1 MSAPT
6 ELDVF
11 HCPLDGIQLIEA
23 SAGTGKTWNICGLYL
38 RLLLE
43 QKRSVREILVVTF
56 TNAATAELRERIRA
70 RLLDLSLALEGGD
83 SADPFIE
90 SFTAAVFASGR
101 VDGGEAADRL
111 RLALLSFDEASIFTI
126 HGFCQRALADTP
138 FAAGLPFRFELMPDD
153 NDLKRE
159 LASDFWRTQVVHASL
174 SREFTAYLLDHGSG
188 PDWLVKHLK
197 QRLQKPLARL
207 VWPDFSAMGDL
218 QPPLDRLNTLFL
230 TAQALWQRES
240 ESILALLQAAL
251 PQLNGQT
258 YKPASISASASHW
271 QGYFDTQDPLGAL
284 GEKQVLLSA
293 ERLAE
298 KTKKN
303 CLTPQHPFFDLAAEL
318 LALHGQISAGL
329 QLRRLQLLRDWLEFA
344 PAELAERKQARRVMS
359 FDDLL
364 GRLFQALDGGDYP
377 WLAGALRQRFPC
389 ALIDEF
395 QDTDPMQFGI
405 FRHIYAGGETRAS
418 LFLVGDP
425 KQAIYSF
432 RSADLHTY
440 LAARGEAA
448 RLHSLSAN
456 QRSCAGLIDACNG
469 LFQANRQAFVLAG
482 LDYRAVRPGDKPR
495 VTFTDSSAPRGALE
509 LWALPEADGVSA
521 VKPLLQEQVP
531 AACAAEV
538 ARLLNA
544 AAAGLIRIGERPLRA
559 ADIALLVR
567 SHAQGARLRLALAE
581 RGVASVEL
589 SQQSIFA
596 TEQAEELERILQAV
610 IDPTRVGLIKAALA
624 TEILGEDGHCLF
636 ALNADEARLAA
647 WLERFQDYRRSWQE
661 QGFAAFWQTL
671 LRDCETAQRL
681 LGGPGGERK
690 LTNLVHLGELLAA
703 ATHPRN
709 GPETLLRW
717 LSERRREGS
726 NEEVAQLRLESDENL
741 VQILTIHKSKGL
753 EFPVVFCPYLWDG
766 GRRRD
771 GKEECLAYHSDGSS
785 VLDFSVAEE
794 ARALAQRA
802 VDLEDAAEQVRL
814 IYVALTRAVHRCYL
828 IAGNYLTVQGSG
840 TSSKES
846 SRGLLNW
853 LAAGDGIDF
862 LAWRQGGG
870 DPAAITAA
878 WKRLADSTPGL
889 RLSALPGES
898 AEHLRTAK
906 PPAETFRARE
916 IARPLRE
923 GWRLGS
929 FSGLVRS
936 GATEHPV
943 ADRDGSVVEETVL
956 TPEPTARL
964 AGNDILRFPR
974 GEQAGHCLH
983 RALELADF
991 TEPRSWPGAIE
1002 QALGEYPQSE
1012 SGLSRAELVAMMENL
1027 FSDLLRTPLQGGIRL
1042 DGIGLSQRL
1051 TELEFCLPLGQ
1062 LAPKPLT
1069 RWLQHHGYGGGLLGF
1084 SAFSG
1089 YLKGFIDLVFQ
1100 HGGRY
1105 FIVDWK
1111 SNHLGDG
1118 PEDYGPAG
1126 LRRAMDQH
1134 GYHLQYLCYAL
1145 ALHRYLRFRLAHYD
1159 YDAHF
1164 GGCLYLFLRGV
1175 RPDWHNPDGT
1185 PSGVYFHR
1193 PERAVLDS
1201 LEQLFSQPAAE
1212 PTE

>member
-1 MSAPT
+1 MSTPA

-70 RLLDLSLALEGGD
+70 RLLDLSLALEAGVG
-83 SADPFIE
+83 ADPFIE
-90 SFTAAVFASGR
+90 GFTAAVFASGR
-101 VDGGEAADRL
+101 VNPDEAADRL

-159 LASDFWRTQVVHASL
+159 LASDFWRTQVVHGSL
-174 SREFTAYLLDHGSG
+174 SREFTAYLLDQGSG

-218 QPPLDRLNTLFL
+218 QPPLDRMNALFL
-230 TAQALWQRES
+230 AAQALWQRES
-240 ESILALLQAAL
+240 EAILELLQAAL

-258 YKPASISASASHW
+258 YKPASISASASNW
-271 QGYFDTQDPLGAL
+271 QGYFDGQNPLGAL
-284 GEKQVLLSA
+284 GEKQLLLSA

-303 CLTPQHPFFDLAAEL
+303 CVTPQHPFFDLAAEL
-318 LALHGQISAGL
+318 LALHGQISTGL
-329 QLRRLQLLRDWLEFA
+329 QLRRLQLLHDWLAFA
-344 PAELAERKQARRVMS
+344 PAELAARKQTRRVVS

-364 GRLFQALDGGDYP
+364 GKLFQALDGGDYP
-377 WLAGALRQRFPC
+377 WLTGALRQRFPC

-395 QDTDPMQFGI
+395 QDTDPLQFGI
-405 FRHIYAGGETRAS
+405 FRHIYASGEKSAS

-448 RLHSLSAN
+448 RLHTLSAN

-482 LDYRAVRPGDKPR
+482 LYYHAVRLGEKPR
-495 VTFTDSSAPRGALE
+495 AAFTDASAARGALE
-509 LWALPEADGVSA
+509 LWALPEVDGVGP

-538 ARLLNA
+538 ARLINA
-544 AAAGLIRIGERPLRA
+544 AEAGLIRIGERPLRA
-559 ADIALLVR
+559 SDIALLVR

-610 IDPTRVGLIKAALA
+610 IDPTRIGPIKAALA
-624 TEILGEDGHCLF
+624 TEIMGEDGNRLF
-636 ALNADEARLAA
+636 ALNMDEARLAA
-647 WLERFQDYRRSWQE
+647 WLERFQDYRRTWQE
-661 QGFAAFWQTL
+661 QGFALFWQTL
-671 LRDCETAQRL
+671 LRDCGTAQRL

-690 LTNLVHLGELLAA
+690 LTNLVHLGELLVA
-703 ATHPRN
+703 ATHPRT
-709 GPETLLRW
+709 GPEALLRW
-717 LSERRREGS
+717 LAERRRDGS

-753 EFPVVFCPYLWDG
+753 EFPIVFCPYLWDG
-766 GRRRD
+766 GRRPS
-771 GKEECLAYHSDGSS
+771 GKEECLAYHLEGKS
-785 VLDFSVAEE
+785 VLDFSVADE
-794 ARALAQRA
+794 ARCLAQQGL
-802 VDLEDAAEQVRL
+802 DLEDAAEQVRL
-814 IYVALTRAVHRCYL
+814 IYVALTRAIHRCYL

-862 LAWRQGGG
+862 RAWRQGGG
-870 DPAAITAA
+870 EPTAITAA
-878 WKRLADSTPGL
+878 WERLAAATPGV
-889 RLSALPGES
+889 RLSVLPGQS
-898 AEHLRTAK
+898 AEQFQSAQL
-906 PPAETFRARE
+906 PAEAFRARE
-916 IARPLRE
+916 IARLPRE

-936 GATEHPV
+936 GASEHPV
-943 ADRDGSVVEETVL
+943 ADRDGSAVEEERL
-956 TPEPTARL
+956 SPEPTARL
-964 AGNDILRFPR
+964 EGNDILRFPR

-991 TEPRSWPGAIE
+991 TEPRSWPGAIQ
-1002 QALGEYPQSE
+1002 QALAEYPQGE
-1012 SGLSRAELVAMMENL
+1012 SGMSRAELVAMMENL
-1027 FSDLLRTPLQGGIRL
+1027 FSDLLGTPLRDGIRL
-1042 DGIGLSQRL
+1042 DGIGRSQRL
-1051 TELEFCLPLGQ
+1051 TELEFCLPLGH
-1062 LAPKPLT
+1062 LAPKPLAH
-1069 RWLQHHGYGGGLLGF
+1069 WLQHHGYGYGALGF

-1118 PEDYGPAG
+1118 LEDYGPAG
-1126 LRRAMDQH
+1126 VQLAMDQH
-1134 GYHLQYLCYAL
+1134 GYHLQYLCYTL
-1145 ALHRYLRFRLAHYD
+1145 ALHRYLRFRLPDYD
-1159 YDAHF
+1159 YDAHV

-1175 RPDWHNPDGT
+1175 RPGWHNPDGT

-1201 LEQLFSQPAAE
+1201 LEQLFSQPAAG
-1212 PTE
+1212 PTA